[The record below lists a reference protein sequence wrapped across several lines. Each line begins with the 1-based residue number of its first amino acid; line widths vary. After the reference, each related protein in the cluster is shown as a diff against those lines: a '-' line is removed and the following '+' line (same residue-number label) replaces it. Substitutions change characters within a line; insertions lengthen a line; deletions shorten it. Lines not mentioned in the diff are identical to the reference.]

1 MSKKILLLGFSDSVL
16 ADAQQQLAR
25 PDLEVFRGKSADD
38 VRSLLSQTT
47 IDHVF
52 IGGKLAVETHLEI
65 AWEVRAGKR
74 RGDRASAGSLG
85 ARRLSAVCPGSPS
98 RACPGRGVTGSSHL
112 LLSERLTSISHEGLH
127 ALSIYNIQRSHTRS
141 GVASL
146 S

>member
-25 PDLEVFRGKSADD
+25 PDLEVFRGKSVED
-38 VRSLLSQTT
+38 VRSRLSQTT

-65 AWEVRAGKR
+65 AWEVLQ
-74 RGDRASAGSLG
+74 ASDTATVHHAGSIG

-98 RACPGRGVTGSSHL
+98 RACPGRGVAGSSHSL
-112 LLSERLTSISHEGLH
+112 LPNFQPIGKCPSM
-127 ALSIYNIQRSHTRS
+127 
-141 GVASL
+141 
-146 S
+146 